1 MSLLN
6 PRKLRKLR
14 NDPKLFFQDAFKKR
28 LIPLGNALKK
38 YKPKKREGYSK
49 YVIVSA
55 VYNVEK
61 YLDDYFKSI
70 INQRLDFKK
79 NIHIVCV
86 DDGSTDNSAKIIKSY
101 QKKYPKNITYLYKE
115 NGGQASA
122 RNLGLKYLQ
131 ENESLKDKFTW
142 VTFTDPDD
150 FLDIGYF
157 YEVDEFL
164 ASYLDDDIC
173 MIGCNIIFYHEKQKL
188 YKDDHALNFKFKNG
202 VQIRENLKLSCH
214 LQLYVNSIFIK
225 NDRIASQRLYFNEL
239 IKIASEDVLFVTYY
253 LLENINSKSVF
264 LPKARYFY
272 RKREEEN
279 SSMDLAYKNKD
290 FYLEI
295 NKMVTLE
302 LLKKSN
308 SLIYTQNLALYQL
321 YWQIKPL
328 INSPEK
334 LSILNESEQQ
344 EYLNLL
350 DKIFSFIEI
359 KTVVNFSLAGC
370 WFFYKIGI
378 LNCFKNERPPF
389 QIAYI
394 EDYDPYKEQILITYY
409 TGDDKD
415 IESILVDGEEVYVDY
430 RKIVKYDFLDRVF
443 CYQKRL
449 WVSIPKDA
457 KGKLEMFNNNEQ
469 SMVGK
474 YGKYFLDIKDIR
486 KEFQKRLPKSN
497 IWLLMDRDYEA
508 DDNAEH
514 LYRYIMQ
521 NHPKQK
527 IVFALRKES
536 SDWKRLEKEGFNLVE
551 FGSYE
556 FERVVK
562 KMNLFISSHHP
573 SALDIK
579 IENFQRF
586 IFLGHGVDAVDLSR
600 WFNDLQF
607 SLRTSST
614 QAEYDSIANDYN
626 RYKFGK
632 KEVMLTGLARHDA
645 LLKNNRSDIKQILI
659 MPTWRN
665 YLVEKKDFSLKRDL
679 KSNFLAS
686 EYYTKWNSFIQSA
699 KLRELSEKFRYN
711 IIVVLH
717 YNMQSMVNVIDMPDY
732 ISLEYRGI
740 NESFQKNFQNS
751 SLMITDYSSAAFEMA
766 YLEKPVIYYQFDK
779 EEFFSSHTYQKG
791 YFDYEKDGFGPVVE
805 NEENLLKE
813 LEKLLQNNCK
823 VFGVYKKNIG
833 STFAFRDGRCC
844 ERIYS
849 SIVDICSFGA
859 FNAIKRNEF
868 ILQEAQKLQDSKMY
882 FHAFLKWQLLLR
894 YNNNWSDFILINF
907 LYCSRKINKSQY
919 ALDFIGN
926 FFDTEEKKLELSF
939 GFEYLRNVIEAHD
952 FETALCVLDKMDFKD
967 GDLLHKNM
975 IKIKILLYVGD
986 FLNFKRE
993 YEILLEQFNIKS
1005 EKLVLHLLCFQGLL
1019 NRYILEKNID
1029 FSIIFID
1036 KGVFK

>member
-1 MSLLN
+1 MSFLN

-14 NDPKLFFQDAFKKR
+14 NDPKLFFQDAFEKR

-131 ENESLKDKFTW
+131 ENENLKDKFTW

-157 YEVDEFL
+157 YEMDEFL

-188 YKDDHALNFKFKNG
+188 YKDNHALNFKFKNG
-202 VQIRENLKLSCH
+202 VQIRENYNLDNFIQLSAASCFINLTFLNNLIFDEKLKP
-214 LQLYVNSIFIK
+214 NFEDAKFI
-225 NDRIASQRLYFNEL
+225 NE
-239 IKIASEDVLFVTYY
+239 Y
-253 LLENINSKSVF
+253 LLKNINSKTAF
-264 LPKARYFY
+264 LPKAKYFY
-272 RKREEEN
+272 RKREDG
-279 SSMDLAYKNKD
+279 SSTLDSKLKSKD
-290 FYLEI
+290 YYLNVTRSGYLEI
-295 NKMVTLE
+295 LSDCVKNKRNIPLF
-302 LLKKSN
+302 
-308 SLIYTQNLALYQL
+308 IQNLVLYDL
-321 YWQIKPL
+321 CWQIKPL

-359 KTVVNFSLAGC
+359 ETVVNFSLAGC

-409 TGDDKD
+409 TGDDKG
-415 IESILVDGEEVYVDY
+415 IESILVDGEEVYADY
-430 RKIVKYDFLDRVF
+430 KKIVKYDFLDRVF

-457 KGKLEMFNNNEQ
+457 KDKLEMFNNNEQ

-474 YGKYFLDIKDIR
+474 YGEYFLDIKDIR

-497 IWLLMDRDYEA
+497 IWLLMDRDYEV

-551 FGSYE
+551 FGSYR
-556 FERVVK
+556 FRKIINKSSKV
-562 KMNLFISSHHP
+562 ISSHAD
-573 SALDIK
+573 SYLMRYIT
-579 IENFQRF
+579 FRQQF
-586 IFLGHGVDAVDLSR
+586 IFLQHGVTKDDLSKWLNSR
-600 WFNDLQF
+600 KIDLF
-607 SLRTSST
+607 ITST
-614 QAEYDSIANDYN
+614 KEEHNSIVNDYN

-632 KEVMLTGLARHDA
+632 KEVVLTGFARHDT
-645 LLKNNRSDIKQILI
+645 LLKNNQNSIKQVLV
-659 MPTWRN
+659 MPTWRH
-665 YLVEKKDFSLKRDL
+665 YLSGLMIGNSGIRKLKDDFRESKY
-679 KSNFLAS
+679 FQ
-686 EYYTKWNSFIQSA
+686 KWNSLLNSDVLQ
-699 KLRELSEKFRYN
+699 KLCKKYSYAIVFNPHPN
-711 IIVVLH
+711 I
-717 YNMQSMVNVIDMPDY
+717 MPYLKDFE
-732 ISLEYRGI
+732 IPSFVSIANENKSLQDL
-740 NESFQKNFQNS
+740 FCKS
-751 SLMITDYSSAAFEMA
+751 SLMITDYSSVAFEMA
-766 YLEKPVIYYQFDK
+766 YLGKSVIYYQFDK
-779 EEFFSSHTYQKG
+779 EEFFSSHTLQKG

-805 NEENLLKE
+805 NEENLLKQ
-813 LEKLLQNNCK
+813 LENFLRNDCK
-823 VFGVYKKNIG
+823 SFGVYKDNID
-833 STFAFRDGRCC
+833 STFAFKDGKCC
-844 ERIYS
+844 ERNYK
-849 SIVDICSFGA
+849 V
-859 FNAIKRNEF
+859 IKYG
-868 ILQEAQKLQDSKMY
+868 K
-882 FHAFLKWQLLLR
+882 
-894 YNNNWSDFILINF
+894 
-907 LYCSRKINKSQY
+907 
-919 ALDFIGN
+919 
-926 FFDTEEKKLELSF
+926 
-939 GFEYLRNVIEAHD
+939 
-952 FETALCVLDKMDFKD
+952 
-967 GDLLHKNM
+967 
-975 IKIKILLYVGD
+975 
-986 FLNFKRE
+986 
-993 YEILLEQFNIKS
+993 
-1005 EKLVLHLLCFQGLL
+1005 
-1019 NRYILEKNID
+1019 
-1029 FSIIFID
+1029 
-1036 KGVFK
+1036 

>member
-1 MSLLN
+1 MPLITAKKLEKLIRD
-6 PRKLRKLR
+6 PR
-14 NDPKLFFQDAFKKR
+14 LFFQDAFEKR

-70 INQRLDFKK
+70 INQRLDFEK

-150 FLDIGYF
+150 FLDNGYF

-164 ASYLDDDIC
+164 VSYLDDDIC

-188 YKDDHALNFKFKNG
+188 YKDNHALNFKFKNG
-202 VQIRENLKLSCH
+202 VQIRENYNLDNFIQLSVASCFINAKHFNGLWFDEILKP
-214 LQLYVNSIFIK
+214 NFEDAKFI
-225 NDRIASQRLYFNEL
+225 NE
-239 IKIASEDVLFVTYY
+239 Y
-253 LLENINSKSVF
+253 LLKNINSKTAF
-264 LPKARYFY
+264 LPKAKYFY
-272 RKREEEN
+272 RKREDG
-279 SSMDLAYKNKD
+279 SSTLDSKLKSKD
-290 FYLEI
+290 YYLNVTRSGYLEI
-295 NKMVTLE
+295 LSDCVKNKRNIPLF
-302 LLKKSN
+302 
-308 SLIYTQNLALYQL
+308 IQNLVLYDL
-321 YWQIKPL
+321 CWQIKPL

-359 KTVVNFSLAGC
+359 ETVVNFSLAGC

-378 LNCFKNERPPF
+378 LNCFKNERLPF

-457 KGKLEMFNNNEQ
+457 KDKLEMFNNNEQ

-474 YGKYFLDIKDIR
+474 YGEYFLDIKDIR

-536 SDWKRLEKEGFNLVE
+536 SDWKRLKREGFNLVE
-551 FGSYE
+551 FGSYK
-556 FERVVK
+556 FRKIVNK
-562 KMNLFISSHHP
+562 SSKIISSHAD
-573 SALDIK
+573 SYLMRYIT
-579 IENFQRF
+579 FRQQF
-586 IFLGHGVDAVDLSR
+586 IFLQHGVIKNDLSKWLNSR
-600 WFNDLQF
+600 KIDLF
-607 SLRTSST
+607 ITST
-614 QAEYDSIANDYN
+614 KEEHNSIVNDYN

-632 KEVMLTGLARHDA
+632 KEVVLTGLARHDT
-645 LLKNNRSDIKQILI
+645 LLKNNQNSIKQVLV
-659 MPTWRN
+659 MPTWRH
-665 YLVEKKDFSLKRDL
+665 YLSGLMIGNSGIRKLKDGFRE
-679 KSNFLAS
+679 S
-686 EYYTKWNSFIQSA
+686 EYFQKWNSLLNSDVLQ
-699 KLRELSEKFRYN
+699 KLCKKYSYAIVFNPHPN
-711 IIVVLH
+711 IIPYLKDFEIPSYVSIA
-717 YNMQSMVNVIDMPDY
+717 NENK
-732 ISLEYRGI
+732 SLQDL
-740 NESFQKNFQNS
+740 FCKS
-751 SLMITDYSSAAFEMA
+751 SLMITDYSSVAFEMA
-766 YLEKPVIYYQFDK
+766 YLGKSVIYYQFDK
-779 EEFFSSHTYQKG
+779 EEFFSSHTLQKG

-805 NEENLLKE
+805 NEENLLKQFE
-813 LEKLLQNNCK
+813 NFLRNDCK
-823 VFGVYKKNIG
+823 SFGVYKDNIN
-833 STFAFRDGRCC
+833 SAFVFKDGRCC
-844 ERIYS
+844 ERNYK
-849 SIVDICSFGA
+849 
-859 FNAIKRNEF
+859 AIKYG
-868 ILQEAQKLQDSKMY
+868 K
-882 FHAFLKWQLLLR
+882 
-894 YNNNWSDFILINF
+894 
-907 LYCSRKINKSQY
+907 
-919 ALDFIGN
+919 
-926 FFDTEEKKLELSF
+926 
-939 GFEYLRNVIEAHD
+939 
-952 FETALCVLDKMDFKD
+952 
-967 GDLLHKNM
+967 
-975 IKIKILLYVGD
+975 
-986 FLNFKRE
+986 
-993 YEILLEQFNIKS
+993 
-1005 EKLVLHLLCFQGLL
+1005 
-1019 NRYILEKNID
+1019 
-1029 FSIIFID
+1029 
-1036 KGVFK
+1036 